1 MVRDFAQQSPPQ
13 FVLVYRRMAPPAV
26 LYNRRVKTWDVAII
40 GAGVIGLS
48 LAWRLR
54 REEMQVLVVEKAE
67 PSREATYS
75 AGGMIANCDPHNPP
89 QLREMI
95 ALSAR
100 IYPEFVRELRAD
112 GFESPDYR
120 PAGAILFAGDDET
133 APVGEGV
140 RALTGDDIAALDPKI
155 TARGRAFYLPEASV
169 DPRKLG
175 SALERAARNLGVDF
189 VTGSPVIEVAL
200 MAGRAAGV
208 RTAKTLYAAGTVINC
223 AGAWASLM
231 RPFGQ
236 PTRPIK
242 GQMVSLVPPAHQK
255 SLIQHVVRS
264 PEVYMIP
271 RSDGRI
277 LLGATVEDIGF
288 DKRVDPA
295 VVQNFQHAAANI
307 VPAIAD
313 MRLQEAWAGLRPGT
327 PDGLPILGATSLRG
341 YYAATG
347 HFRDGIMLAPATARL
362 MTQLLTR
369 QPLECDLAAFSP
381 LRFA

>member
-1 MVRDFAQQSPPQ
+1 MVPADAEMPPPK
-13 FVLVYRRMAPPAV
+13 LLRAV

-48 LAWRLR
+48 LAWRLQ

-67 PSREATYS
+67 PGREATYA
-75 AGGMIANCDPHNPP
+75 AGGMIAHCDPHNPP

-100 IYPEFVRELRAD
+100 SYPEFVRELRAD
-112 GFESPDYR
+112 GYESPDYR
-120 PAGAILFAGDDET
+120 PAGAIMFAGDGET
-133 APVGEGV
+133 QPTGDGV
-140 RALTGDDIAALDPKI
+140 RALSADDIATLDPKI

-169 DPRKLG
+169 DPRKLA

-189 VTGSPVIEVAL
+189 ITGSPVTEIAL

-208 RTAKTLYAAGTVINC
+208 RTAKSYYAAGTVINC
-223 AGAWASLM
+223 AGAWASQM
-231 RPFGQ
+231 RPFGL
-236 PTRPIK
+236 PTRPVK
-242 GQMVSLVPPAHQK
+242 GQMVCLVPVAHQK
-255 SLIQHVVRS
+255 PVIEHVIRA

-271 RSDGRI
+271 RTDGRI
-277 LLGATVEDIGF
+277 LMGATVEEAGF
-288 DKRVDPA
+288 DKRVDPD
-295 VVQNFQHAAANI
+295 VIQNFQHAAANI

-327 PDGLPILGATSLRG
+327 PDGLPILGATSVSG

-369 QPLECDLAAFSP
+369 QPLECDIAAFSP